1 MGFGAREKWVQVLA
15 LPWISFLK
23 CIRLNNLMYQMG
35 IVLTS
40 PLQLYTLLTLSI
52 QIAG

>member
-15 LPWISFLK
+15 LPWISFLN
-23 CIRLNNLMYQMG
+23 CISLNNLIYQMG
-35 IVLTS
+35 TVKAS
-40 PLQLYTLLTLSI
+40 PLRLYTLLTLSI